1 MSQKQRKINK
11 LDSLKIANY
20 TMENAQISYD
30 ESMNNVV
37 YEFQLNFGI
46 YNKKSTWNT
55 YLLVNSS
62 MEKII

>member
-1 MSQKQRKINK
+1 
-11 LDSLKIANY
+11 
-20 TMENAQISYD
+20 
-30 ESMNNVV
+30 MNNVV
-37 YEFQLNFGI
+37 YEFQLTFGI